1 MKKVTVTIA
10 KSDNNFMACVE
21 GLEGFVCTAPTLEKL
36 KQEVKEGVNFH
47 IEGMKEDGD
56 PIPEIF
62 QNGYEF
68 DYKWD
73 VESLLYYYDGIIT
86 RSALE
91 KLTGI
96 NQRQLGHYATG
107 RSKPRPIQSKKIEK
121 ALHVLGDELISV
133 SL

>member
-1 MKKVTVTIA
+1 
-10 KSDNNFMACVE
+10 
-21 GLEGFVCTAPTLEKL
+21 
-36 KQEVKEGVNFH
+36 
-47 IEGMKEDGD
+47 MKEDGD

-62 QNGYEF
+62 QNEYEF

-121 ALHVLGDELISV
+121 ALHNLGDELNSIS
-133 SL
+133 L

>member
-21 GLEGFVCTAPTLEKL
+21 ELEGFVCTAPTLEKL

-56 PIPEIF
+56 SVPEIF
-62 QNGYEF
+62 QKEYEF

-86 RSALE
+86 RAALE

-121 ALHVLGDELISV
+121 ALHHLGDELNSIS
-133 SL
+133 L